1 MADKKYQVRYM
12 GALDALQHKMTKLQY
27 NFQRMTWTD
36 VSAEDF
42 ENYKLWEDNG
52 VADWETRILGD
63 EPVVAKVEEP
73 KKTTKKSTAKKST
86 AKKTASKKST
96 SKKK

>member
-12 GALDALQHKMTKLQY
+12 GALDALQHRMTKLQY
-27 NFQRMTWTD
+27 GFQKGAWVLVD
-36 VSAEDF
+36 PVDF

-52 VADWETRILGD
+52 VADWETRIL
-63 EPVVAKVEEP
+63 EEKKAPAKKP
-73 KKTTKKSTAKKST
+73 AAKKPATKKTT
-86 AKKTASKKST
+86 AKKTTSKKTT

>member
-27 NFQRMTWTD
+27 NFQRMTWTN
-36 VSAEDF
+36 VSEEDF
-42 ENYKLWEDNG
+42 GNYKLWEDNG

-63 EPVVAKVEEP
+63 EPVVEKKVEA
-73 KKTTKKSTAKKST
+73 KKETKKATTKKTT
-86 AKKTASKKST
+86 AKKTTSKKTT